1 MSETNVKTVKKIKK
15 VVSESNFIGV
25 DLGKGSDVGTCN
37 GEVINICKA
46 EFVGM
51 GTVKENYT
59 TNPIAVKKVKKIV
72 KKEQTY
78 YVHTCGYDY
87 VVDTIDAD
95 VAFSGTKDEC
105 DKWMKEHSIIEGL
118 EDNTNPNEY
127 MNDSPCDFDEFES
140 GKVEVPSSANVPTVK
155 KVKKCVVEKVV
166 DNSEVDCSKQIVFTR
181 VTDLD
186 PKLYEDFTI
195 EKYKYKLGFYDF
207 EIFGFTDSNGVKHSD
222 WCVTFL
228 EPMDNKLTTIVNDRK
243 ALLKYYASHKSNFVY
258 VGYNSRAYDV
268 PIYKAILLG
277 MDAKDVSNKL
287 IVEGLKPFQISDRFK
302 EIQIYNFDLLKLN
315 TSLKLLEAYMGHNIE
330 ETSVSFDID
339 RFLTKDEWDMTV
351 HYNIH
356 DVTETAEV
364 MRRTSQEYFGHIG
377 IIEMFKFP
385 FEYINKTKAQ
395 LTAEVTKCKR
405 PEQKRDDDWSL
416 WVVDTVKL
424 DKYKF
429 IADWYMSFRD
439 DHDRDRIE
447 TYENGKFVPY
457 KGKDAKK
464 HGFYLYVN
472 ICGVPHVVSYGG
484 LHGCPKEPLS
494 IKKKNQIYHS
504 DGASLYPTIMIQYE
518 LFTRNAQEPERFVE
532 VYNTRLDLKHRDDK
546 ESKKLSKVLK
556 IVLNSQFGI
565 QGDINSNAYDIR
577 NCRMVCITGQLLM
590 ISLLEELEPYIDLI
604 QTNTDGICYTIKNEE
619 RDHDKVFEI
628 IKEWEKRSRIRME
641 TDFIDWMT
649 QGQVNGYAFQFSNGE
664 YERKGAYLKEN
675 SEIDNNLP
683 IVNEAM
689 FEHIAHGTDVA
700 EYINACDDL
709 IKFQNIVRVS
719 SNYKFAY
726 HDGKKMYNKTYRVFA
741 SKDLKDSP
749 IQKCKYEIGTVIPT
763 ENGKSRIYQAEKF
776 ANTPEHCFID
786 NDNIL
791 GKKCSDIPNFNKQW
805 YIDLAYDRLEEQF
818 HIDCKP
824 SMFDDMF

>member
-15 VVSESNFIGV
+15 VVNEPNFIGV
-25 DLGKGSDVGTCN
+25 DLSKGNDVGTCN
-37 GEVINICKA
+37 GEVTSK
-46 EFVGM
+46 V
-51 GTVKENYT
+51 
-59 TNPIAVKKVKKIV
+59 VKKVKKIV
-72 KKEQTY
+72 KKEQIY

-87 VVDTIDAD
+87 VVDTIDAN
-95 VAFSGTKDEC
+95 VVFSGTKDEC
-105 DKWMKEHSIIEGL
+105 DNWMKEHSIVEGL

-127 MNDSPCDFDEFES
+127 MDDEDSSCDFSDFES
-140 GKVEVPSSANVPTVK
+140 AEDESGDVDTTKVLINQL
-155 KVKKCVVEKVV
+155 EKECEETDI
-166 DNSEVDCSKQIVFTR
+166 DNNYCGEQIMFTK

-186 PKLYEDFTI
+186 PKLYEDFTV

-243 ALLKYYASHKSNFVY
+243 ALLKYYTSHKSNFVY

-405 PEQKRDDDWSL
+405 PEQKRDDDWGL

-726 HDGKKMYNKTYRVFA
+726 YDGKKMYNKTYRVFA
-741 SKDLKDSP
+741 SKNLKDSP

-791 GKKCSDIPNFNKQW
+791 GKKCSDIPNFDKQW

-824 SMFDDMF
+824 SLFDMF

>member
-15 VVSESNFIGV
+15 VVSEPNFIGV
-25 DLGKGSDVGTCN
+25 DLGKNSDVGTCN
-37 GEVINICKA
+37 GEVLPK
-46 EFVGM
+46 VM
-51 GTVKENYT
+51 
-59 TNPIAVKKVKKIV
+59 KKVKKIV
-72 KKEQTY
+72 KEESTY

-87 VVDTIDAD
+87 VVDTINAS
-95 VAFSGTKDEC
+95 VVFSGTKDEC
-105 DKWMKEHSIIEGL
+105 DNWMKEHSIVQGL
-118 EDNTNPNEY
+118 SYDEDENDEFDKNEVEFEDNY
-127 MNDSPCDFDEFES
+127 DSSVKTLSDDELFEMLNNS
-140 GKVEVPSSANVPTVK
+140 VEIESDKSELNIVDNK
-155 KVKKCVVEKVV
+155 KIDNNLVV
-166 DNSEVDCSKQIVFTR
+166 DYGKQIMFTK

-207 EIFGFTDSNGVKHSD
+207 EIFGFTDYKGVKHSD

-228 EPMDNKLTTIVNDRK
+228 EPMDNKLTTIVNDRR
-243 ALLKYYASHKSNFVY
+243 ALLKYYTSHKDNFIY
-258 VGYNSRAYDV
+258 VGYNSRSYDV
-268 PIYKAILLG
+268 PIFKAILLG

-287 IVEGLKPFQISDRFK
+287 IVEGLKPFQISDKFK

-315 TSLKLLEAYMGHNIE
+315 TSLKLLEAFMGHDIE
-330 ETSVSFDID
+330 ETSVPFDIA
-339 RFLTKDEWDMTV
+339 RFLNQKEWDMTV
-351 HYNIH
+351 HYNVH
-356 DVTETAEV
+356 DVTETAEI

-377 IIEMFKFP
+377 VIEMFKFP

-405 PEQKRDDDWSL
+405 PEQKRDDDWAL

-494 IKKKNQIYHS
+494 IKKKGQVYHS

-518 LFTRNAQEPERFVE
+518 LFTRNAQEPQKFKE
-532 VYNTRLDLKHRDDK
+532 VYERRLELKHRDDK

-565 QGDINSNAYDIR
+565 QGDINSNAYDMR

-590 ISLLEELEPYIDLI
+590 ISLLEELEPYIKLI
-604 QTNTDGICYTIKNEE
+604 QTNTDGIVYTIQDESKN
-619 RDHDKVFEI
+619 HDKVFEI
-628 IKEWEKRSRIRME
+628 IKGWEARSRIRME
-641 TDFIDWMT
+641 TDFIDWIT

-675 SEIDNNLP
+675 SEIDNDLP

-689 FEHIAHGTDVA
+689 FEHIAHGIDVA
-700 EYINACDDL
+700 DYINSCDDL
-709 IKFQNIVRVS
+709 IKFQKIVRVS
-719 SNYKFAY
+719 SNYKFTL
-726 HDGKKMYNKTYRVFA
+726 HNENKSYNKTYRVFA
-741 SKDLKDSP
+741 SKNKTDTQ
-749 IQKCKYEIGTVIPT
+749 IQKCKYEVGTLIQDK
-763 ENGKSRIYQAEKF
+763 NGKFRKYQAEKF

-786 NDNIL
+786 NTNIL
-791 GKKCSDIPNFNKQW
+791 GKKCSDYPNFDKQW
-805 YIDLAYDRLEEQF
+805 YIDLAYDRLKDQF
-818 HIDCKP
+818 HIDCRP
-824 SMFDDMF
+824 SIFDF